1 MNSRIGRWQLFS
13 QIKNMKELLHPNRWR
28 KKIWEKLI
36 WKKYS
41 ESNKVVLVIHKDN
54 STKINKKKKKP
65 VYKWSHK

>member
-1 MNSRIGRWQLFS
+1 MNSRIGRWQHFS

-36 WKKYS
+36 WKKYL

-54 STKINKKKKKP
+54 STRINRKKKKL
-65 VYKWSHK
+65 VYKWSLK